1 MIVILLKQNPIMEPF
16 QNDSDKEKHYA
27 EVLGSVA
34 VVECMDDAT
43 VEDEMEAALMEYE
56 LIGADL
62 GICPKTFN
70 ALAIDP
76 THLTRWM
83 IGEHRLPTS

>member
-1 MIVILLKQNPIMEPF
+1 MEPF
-16 QNDSDKEKHYA
+16 QNDSDKEKHYE
-27 EVLGSVA
+27 EVLHSVR
-34 VVECMDDAT
+34 VGGCIDDVEA
-43 VEDEMEAALMEYE
+43 EMEAAVMEYE
-56 LIGADL
+56 LIGSDL

-83 IGEHRLPTS
+83 IGETKSSKS